1 MKIAK
6 LFSGI
11 FAALGAVLMLLAL
24 VLSLSSLNASPKLI
38 QASQE
43 AVDQSQALLDA
54 IARGDFDAAGK
65 TMYGQPELSGAP
77 ASEDAAGQKI
87 WEAFVGSLSC
97 AFRGGCY
104 ATDTGLARDAV
115 ITALDVPSVTDA
127 VGEHA
132 HALLTAR
139 VESAEDM
146 SELYDE
152 ENNFRQ
158 DLVDA
163 VLLEAV
169 DQAIREDGQ
178 TTAFEV
184 TLSLIQRDGQ
194 WWVVPDQAL
203 LQAIS
208 GGLTR
213 R

>member
-24 VLSLSSLNASPKLI
+24 VLSLSARNASPKLV
-38 QASQE
+38 QTPQGAE
-43 AVDQSQALLDA
+43 DQSQALLDA
-54 IARGDFDAAGK
+54 IARGDLDAAGK
-65 TMYGQPELSGAP
+65 TMYGQPELGGEPNA
-77 ASEDAAGQKI
+77 EDPAGQKI
-87 WEAFVGSLSC
+87 WDAFVGSLSC
-97 AFRGGCY
+97 QLRGGCY

-115 ITALDVPSVTDA
+115 ITALDIPTVTDA
-127 VGEHA
+127 VGAHA
-132 HALLTAR
+132 HALLTQR

-169 DQAIREDGQ
+169 DQAIREDAQ
-178 TTAFEV
+178 TVAYEV
-184 TLSLIQRDGQ
+184 TLGLIQRDGQ

>member
-11 FAALGAVLMLLAL
+11 FAALGAVLMLAAL
-24 VLSLSSLNASPKLI
+24 VLSLASLNASPRLVRVP
-38 QASQE
+38 QG

-54 IARGDFDAAGK
+54 IAKGAFDAAGK
-65 TMYGQPELSGAP
+65 PELSGEPEA
-77 ASEDAAGQKI
+77 EDAAGQKI
-87 WEAFVGSLSC
+87 WDAFVGSLSC
-97 AFRGGCY
+97 EFRGSCY

-115 ITALDVPSVTDA
+115 VTALDVSTVTEA
-127 VGEHA
+127 VGEYA
-132 HALLTAR
+132 HALLTQR
-139 VESAEDM
+139 VETAEDM

-163 VLLEAV
+163 IVLEAV
-169 DQAIREDGQ
+169 DQAIRENGQ
-178 TTAFEV
+178 TASFDV

>member
-11 FAALGAVLMLLAL
+11 FTVLGAVLMLAAL
-24 VLSLSSLNASPKLI
+24 VLSLVSLKAAPKLVRVP
-38 QASQE
+38 QG

-54 IARGDFDAAGK
+54 IAKGDFDAAGR
-65 TMYGQPELSGAP
+65 TMYGQPELSGEPEA
-77 ASEDAAGQKI
+77 EDAAGQKI
-87 WEAFVGSLSC
+87 WEAFVNSLSC
-97 AFRGGCY
+97 EFRGGCY

-115 ITALDVPSVTDA
+115 ITALDISSVADA

-132 HALLTAR
+132 YALLTQR

-158 DLVDA
+158 NLVDA

-178 TTAFEV
+178 TAAYEV